1 MQINNV
7 YIISLFIFL
16 FLFLFFLFFI
26 FIFNFFFFFLAY
38 QIFRHLMD
46 NEEGEEEPSKY
57 YLIFALVWMIFC
69 LFFCI
74 WYVGVLEYKFHAE
87 FFQKKKIFFLL
98 FYSFFFFAASFVT
111 FSLHYFVAVS
121 LQFFVVL
128 FVLFC
133 FKKIST
139 LKSSRNL
146 QTDLRQQ

>member
-1 MQINNV
+1 MF
-7 YIISLFIFL
+7 ISFHYLFFYFYFFFFYFL
-16 FLFLFFLFFI
+16 FLFLI
-26 FIFNFFFFFLAY
+26 FFFFLAY

-74 WYVGVLEYKFHAE
+74 WYVGVLVYKFHAE
-87 FFQKKKIFFLL
+87 FFQKKFFFLL

-121 LQFFVVL
+121 LQFFV
-128 FVLFC
+128 LFC